1 MFNKKMFMKKQNLR
15 KRCYSIVMSDRNNN
29 NKNKR
34 INQKINK
41 LNIAFNNLHKSMLDF
56 GYSYKNAIDIFNKNI
71 NNITRS

>member
-1 MFNKKMFMKKQNLR
+1 MLNKKLFIKKQNL
-15 KRCYSIVMSDRNNN
+15 KDRCYSIVMSDRNDDE
-29 NKNKR
+29 NKR

-56 GYSYKNAIDIFNKNI
+56 GYSYKNAVDVFNKNI

>member
-1 MFNKKMFMKKQNLR
+1 MFNKRLFIKKQNL
-15 KRCYSIVMSDRNNN
+15 KDRCCSIVTSDRNNDE
-29 NKNKR
+29 NKK

-56 GYSYKNAIDIFNKNI
+56 GYSYKNAVDVFNKNI

>member
-1 MFNKKMFMKKQNLR
+1 MFNKKLFIKKQNL
-15 KRCYSIVMSDRNNN
+15 KDRCYSIVMSDRNDDE
-29 NKNKR
+29 NKR

-56 GYSYKNAIDIFNKNI
+56 GYSYKNAVDVFNKNI

>member
-1 MFNKKMFMKKQNLR
+1 MFNKKLFIKKQNL
-15 KRCYSIVMSDRNNN
+15 KDRCCFIVMSDRNNDE
-29 NKNKR
+29 NKR

-56 GYSYKNAIDIFNKNI
+56 GYSYKNAVDVFNKNI

>member
-1 MFNKKMFMKKQNLR
+1 MFNKKIFTKKQNLR
-15 KRCYSIVMSDRNNN
+15 KRCYSIVMSDRNDDE
-29 NKNKR
+29 NKR

-56 GYSYKNAIDIFNKNI
+56 GYSYKNAVDVFNKNI

>member
-1 MFNKKMFMKKQNLR
+1 MFNKKSFIKKQNL
-15 KRCYSIVMSDRNNN
+15 KDRCCSIVINDRNDDE
-29 NKNKR
+29 NKR

-56 GYSYKNAIDIFNKNI
+56 GYSYKNAVDVFNKNI

>member
-1 MFNKKMFMKKQNLR
+1 MFNKKLFIKKQNL
-15 KRCYSIVMSDRNNN
+15 KDRCCSIITSDRNNDE
-29 NKNKR
+29 NKR

-71 NNITRS
+71 NNISRS